1 MKYFF
6 GFCVLS
12 FSLLIYVLNN
22 PTNETIRAATDDFR
36 VLTSAPSA
44 TPAQAQDAP
53 STRPSLQ
60 AFSSAPAARKKSVP
74 ATTNADE
81 HSNSPTFVKEHE
93 DPVTTNR
100 QELKINALNELIR
113 AMPDKKLSD
122 IATSNFNKET
132 IDYEWGMAYEQKI
145 SAFFSQNPTFSN
157 FSPDTV
163 ECRSEN
169 CQIVISAADK
179 DQLATISSSVIDAVY
194 SSNNELT
201 KNALYVIDEQTNT
214 LRFYFG
220 RNKEV
225 DSIGTI
231 LQ

>member
-6 GFCVLS
+6 GFCVFS
-12 FSLLIYVLNN
+12 FSVLMYLLNN
-22 PTNETIRAATDDFR
+22 PTKEDVRTTAHDSR
-36 VLTSAPSA
+36 VLTSATSA
-44 TPAQAQDAP
+44 MPAQIKHISPAE
-53 STRPSLQ
+53 PSLQ
-60 AFSSAPAARKKSVP
+60 VFSSIANAQKNLTHTTKDVNERSHSSVSAEERENLFAA
-74 ATTNADE
+74 T
-81 HSNSPTFVKEHE
+81 
-93 DPVTTNR
+93 R
-100 QELKINALNELIR
+100 QELKINAVNALMR
-113 AMPDKKLSD
+113 TMSDKKLSD
-122 IATSNFNKET
+122 ISISNFNKEA

-145 SAFFSQNPTFSN
+145 SVFFNQNPIFSN
-157 FSPDTV
+157 FSPDTI
-163 ECRSEN
+163 ECRSRN

-220 RNKEV
+220 RNEED